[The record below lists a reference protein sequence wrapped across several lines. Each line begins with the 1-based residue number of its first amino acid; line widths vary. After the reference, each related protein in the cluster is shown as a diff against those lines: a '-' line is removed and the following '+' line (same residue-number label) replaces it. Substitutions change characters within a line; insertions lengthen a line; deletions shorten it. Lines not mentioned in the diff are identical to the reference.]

1 MVIGLATL
9 AVLTIIAINE
19 IRKTQGQQLD
29 RED

>member
-1 MVIGLATL
+1 MEIGLATL

-19 IRKTQGQQLD
+19 IRKMQGQQLD

>member
-1 MVIGLATL
+1 MVIGLMAL

-19 IRKTQGQQLD
+19 IRKMQGQQLE

>member
-19 IRKTQGQQLD
+19 IRKTQGQQLE

>member
-1 MVIGLATL
+1 MVIGLSTL
-9 AVLTIIAINE
+9 AALTIIAINE

>member
-1 MVIGLATL
+1 MVIGLAPL

-19 IRKTQGQQLD
+19 IRKTQGRQLD

>member
-9 AVLTIIAINE
+9 AVLTMIAINE
-19 IRKTQGQQLD
+19 IRKTQGRQLD